1 MTIVSMA
8 VLGRLLVWVLQTS
21 GPTKRIWDLHPL
33 LKDLG
38 ECDFCMGCWVY
49 TILAI
54 FFKVNLMD
62 PLFYPVVSDVV
73 TGIAFAFVAHLA
85 TVGWRTKWGYEVLE

>member
-21 GPTKRIWDLHPL
+21 GPTKRVWDLHPFL
-33 LKDLG
+33 EELG
-38 ECDFCMGCWVY
+38 KCDFCVGCWVY
-49 TILAI
+49 MPLAYV
-54 FFKVNLMD
+54 FKVNLTA
-62 PLFYPVVSDVV
+62 PLYYPVLSEIV

-85 TVGWRTKWGYEVLE
+85 AIGWQQKWGYEVLE

>member
-21 GPTKRIWDLHPL
+21 GPTKRFWDLHPFL
-33 LKDLG
+33 QELG
-38 ECDFCMGCWVY
+38 ECDFCTGCWVY

-54 FFKVNLMD
+54 MLDVNLTA
-62 PLFYPVVSDVV
+62 PIYAPIASEVITGV
-73 TGIAFAFVAHLA
+73 TFAFVAHLA